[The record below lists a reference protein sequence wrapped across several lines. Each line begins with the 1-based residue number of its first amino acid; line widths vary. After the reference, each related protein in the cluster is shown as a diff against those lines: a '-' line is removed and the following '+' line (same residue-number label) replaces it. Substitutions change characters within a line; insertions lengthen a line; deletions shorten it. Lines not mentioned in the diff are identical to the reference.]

1 MPKRVPAAPAVR
13 TEANLQMVEDGTWDE
28 ASGGLDLA
36 DGETPT
42 FSGRAVAQLASLGP
56 EAMMARSG
64 NVEVVAELAQEFG
77 FTDVGGSRPASARRA
92 GIWCWRGPWGGGQGR
107 W

>member
-1 MPKRVPAAPAVR
+1 M
-13 TEANLQMVEDGTWDE
+13 QMVEDGTWDE

-64 NVEVVAELAQEFG
+64 NVEVVAELAQEIG
-77 FTDVGGSRPASARRA
+77 RASCRERV
-92 GIWCWRGPWGGGQGR
+92 
-107 W
+107 